1 MAYTKTVWTD
11 RDVEYPNRYKDQN
24 DNQLILTRDEG
35 TVTEAGT
42 LLNSTVMNNIEDGIE
57 ALDTRFVR
65 HALTAVPT
73 QSSAG
78 DLTLTGTG
86 ITTYPLTVTS
96 SSAGTK
102 LSISGGGIKIG
113 SGVTKVLVSGQAY
126 FYTGTISTD
135 KIVYIYLNT
144 NNQAAVNKY
153 MADQYDHISIPSKLI
168 TVAEDD
174 IIYLK
179 VKGAKNDIFKYYDAG
194 TYLTVEV
201 IE

>member
-1 MAYTKTVWTD
+1 MALTKFTD
-11 RDVEYPNRYKDQN
+11 DVEVIQALSNTPNATEGLTADQLKAKFDEATGKIKTFLN
-24 DNQLILTRDEG
+24 DTLTEE
-35 TVTEAGT
+35 V
-42 LLNSTVMNNIEDGIE
+42 
-57 ALDTRFVR
+57 DTRFVR

-78 DLTLTGTG
+78 DLTLTGTDV
-86 ITTYPLTVTS
+86 TTYPLTVTS

-144 NNQAAVNKY
+144 NNQATVNKY